1 MNEVESSCDHTVHP
15 AEVTFVST
23 TIIVQKKC
31 YKSVKILHTEL
42 LRFLNICIFYS
53 MGVRTITFGYR
64 SFVRMRNRILITHNL
79 LKAKNEYRA
88 A

>member
-42 LRFLNICIFYS
+42 LRFLNIYIF
-53 MGVRTITFGYR
+53 
-64 SFVRMRNRILITHNL
+64 
-79 LKAKNEYRA
+79 
-88 A
+88 

>member
-42 LRFLNICIFYS
+42 LRFLKICIFYS
-53 MGVRTITFGYR
+53 MGGADNYLRLQKLR
-64 SFVRMRNRILITHNL
+64 Q
-79 LKAKNEYRA
+79 NEKPNTDYT
-88 A
+88 